1 MFALQTLFYSSTRYV
16 GLVRRGGFRER
27 GRGRGVDA
35 LSPLQGFDPL
45 CRPKGSPL
53 CTILRYP
60 FLVMDPKIFLQPP
73 MYTYFEGGERAEKT
87 QFFGQNFFKKCLKT
101 PFLAFFQNFACGAE
115 NLSKI
120 GTKQCLG
127 RARKINLVD
136 LKKRST
142 IFLKIF

>member
-27 GRGRGVDA
+27 GRGWTPFP
-35 LSPLQGFDPL
+35 PLRDSTH

-60 FLVMDPKIFLQPP
+60 FLVMDPKIFLKAP

-136 LKKRST
+136 LKKGRQY
-142 IFLKIF
+142 F